1 MRFGG
6 AATSVGIVGEGEVGV
21 KGASNGLD
29 NILEVADIGEEEA
42 EETIL
47 PMLTLSLDEASSSS
61 GVADTLSF
69 TYSTTSLPTFTLA
82 LESDL
87 TRTLA
92 LAFEL
97 ALDLAPAPSASR
109 KRSPTLGTLKIAFG
123 GGGSSTSITPYE
135 RVCFSCCWCWR
146 FALIGKVAFTF
157 AFGIAPPPTFTFTPP
172 QTTPPPPTPGAPCKN
187 PESIVDV
194 VDEEWWWKCPAT
206 PAPALEAL
214 ALLSISLNRA
224 RSAESASSLA
234 RLEDRFLVRL
244 GWRLGASR

>member
-92 LAFEL
+92 LA
-97 ALDLAPAPSASR
+97 
-109 KRSPTLGTLKIAFG
+109 
-123 GGGSSTSITPYE
+123 
-135 RVCFSCCWCWR
+135 
-146 FALIGKVAFTF
+146 
-157 AFGIAPPPTFTFTPP
+157 
-172 QTTPPPPTPGAPCKN
+172 
-187 PESIVDV
+187 
-194 VDEEWWWKCPAT
+194 
-206 PAPALEAL
+206 
-214 ALLSISLNRA
+214 
-224 RSAESASSLA
+224 
-234 RLEDRFLVRL
+234 
-244 GWRLGASR
+244 